1 MKALDDNLN
10 QNIHEGKTL
19 VHVRRGDYV
28 DVGENLN
35 IKFYE
40 ESITYCKENI
50 KNFSLRFLQMI

>member
-28 DVGENLN
+28 DVGE
-35 IKFYE
+35 KFEYK
-40 ESITYCKENI
+40 I
-50 KNFSLRFLQMI
+50 LRRIYNVL